1 MLDPQSE
8 IVGKQIAAGRARYEY
23 AKDGKPVG
31 GYIFL
36 KNNGFVWKM
45 EPLQVD
51 SYGIKMEMLLDC
63 MTQLEAMGPID
74 MLRKEYHHRDGQ
86 GPMTY
91 GIKIVSTVNPL
102 VVCNVVLQSSKIEDC
117 DVLLSWFYD
126 STQEKAQRSGPPEQP
141 VTDIELMA
149 VEKAREEAV
158 MKEGLDPVQEFVM
171 EEEARVAG
179 NKKRLQESRKTKG
192 EVTMT
197 AKKALS
203 ERLDF
208 FGMPLME
215 EEMAHVGLATI
226 ADEPAAH
233 EDDEV
238 KVGEKEA
245 DEKDV
250 KPKAIGDGKAAA
262 PLVHG
267 AGDSKP
273 HDHAVAASKVKPGG
287 PMDKPAHM
295 MEAQLRM
302 MRRQVRELSEA
313 VKTLKTEIEIS
324 KKKNEMTPKN
334 EALGQ
339 ERLLADIGGIK
350 IIHAKTLYG
359 QDSRVGIH
367 LKEPSHAEIEQAIET
382 AQTKNFPAVY
392 VHGKFKGP
400 ISIEAMQETY
410 AKKQEAYQK
419 EASCGMKTG
428 VQEGKL
434 KEAVLDSSNIKS
446 QCMKIMSSAEKMQ
459 SPEGEEI
466 KQACG
471 SIMASVQSHEE
482 KMKG

>member
-1 MLDPQSE
+1 
-8 IVGKQIAAGRARYEY
+8 
-23 AKDGKPVG
+23 
-31 GYIFL
+31 
-36 KNNGFVWKM
+36 
-45 EPLQVD
+45 
-51 SYGIKMEMLLDC
+51 
-63 MTQLEAMGPID
+63 
-74 MLRKEYHHRDGQ
+74 
-86 GPMTY
+86 
-91 GIKIVSTVNPL
+91 
-102 VVCNVVLQSSKIEDC
+102 
-117 DVLLSWFYD
+117 
-126 STQEKAQRSGPPEQP
+126 
-141 VTDIELMA
+141 MA
-149 VEKAREEAV
+149 VEKAREEAA
-158 MKEGLDPVQEFVM
+158 MKESLDPVQEFMM
-171 EEEARVAG
+171 EEEARVAN
-179 NKKRLQESRKTKG
+179 NKKRLQESKKSKG
-192 EVTMT
+192 EVTMST
-197 AKKALS
+197 PKVLS
-203 ERLDF
+203 ERVDF

-215 EEMAHVGLATI
+215 AEMAHVGLETI
-226 ADEPAAH
+226 ADEPKAH

-238 KVGEKEA
+238 KVKEQEA

-250 KPKAIGDGKAAA
+250 KPKAVGDGKAAA

-267 AGDSKP
+267 AGESKP
-273 HDHAVAASKVKPGG
+273 HDHAVATNKVKPGG

-313 VKTLKTEIEIS
+313 VKTLKNEVELS
-324 KKKNEMTPKN
+324 KKKIEMTPKH

-339 ERLLADIGGIK
+339 ERLLADIGGVK
-350 IIHAKTLYG
+350 IIHAKTPYG

-367 LKEPSHAEIEQAIET
+367 LKEPSHSEVEQAIET

-410 AKKQEAYQK
+410 AKKQEAYQN
-419 EASCGMKTG
+419 EASCGMKSG

-446 QCMKIMSSAEKMQ
+446 QCMKIMAAAEKMQ
-459 SPEGEEI
+459 SPEGDEI